1 MTRQIF
7 EEPGSMSMST
17 ENNTR
22 RRRRGVV
29 TPAVDTTADTDET
42 TEELLEEEADETD
55 VQAVNAYTAPKG
67 RPTAGRR
74 NRVRIPEEEQGNV
87 ITRRSNSVMDYV
99 QGVRDELAKVTWP
112 TREEV
117 VRLGRIVVL
126 VTVVMAIVLGA
137 ISFGFT
143 LLFRV
148 GLDNPILF
156 LIFFVVVGV
165 IGFLLTRYMRSEG
178 SEPNYTSR
186 L

>member
-1 MTRQIF
+1 
-7 EEPGSMSMST
+7 MSMSA

-22 RRRRGVV
+22 RRRRGAV
-29 TPAVDTTADTDET
+29 TPAADAAVDTDET
-42 TEELLEEEADETD
+42 EIMEDAEESDLATTSGVE
-55 VQAVNAYTAPKG
+55 AYTAPKG

-117 VRLGRIVVL
+117 IRLGRIVVL
-126 VTVVMAIVLGA
+126 VTVIMALVLGA

-143 LLFRV
+143 MLFRV
-148 GLDNPILF
+148 GLENP
-156 LIFFVVVGV
+156 IFFVVFFAV
-165 IGFLLTRYMRSEG
+165 IGAVGFFLNRYVRSEG
-178 SEPNYTSR
+178 SEPTYTSR